1 MSKKN
6 VIFNPKS
13 NIFCSIHRE
22 LVIDLLRD
30 NIVEHEIVTLCRYFS
45 AETEVQ
51 VPWDKEVIR
60 SAVHAQLNRSLWDDR
75 ARIKQHIY
83 HIAPQNNG
91 FLPQRMMVSVIRA
104 CKLPFDIALIEKL
117 LSV

>member
-1 MSKKN
+1 MSYLIQK
-6 VIFNPKS
+6 VI
-13 NIFCSIHRE
+13 IFFSIHRE